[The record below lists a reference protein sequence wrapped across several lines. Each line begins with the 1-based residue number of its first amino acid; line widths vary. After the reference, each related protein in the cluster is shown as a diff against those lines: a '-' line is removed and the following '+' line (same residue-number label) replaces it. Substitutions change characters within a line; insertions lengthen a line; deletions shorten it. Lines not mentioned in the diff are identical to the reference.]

1 MNTPRFPGGTA
12 VSGLRVYDWEA
23 PDGLH
28 GGTPHLH
35 TASSEAYVVVAG
47 EGEVHTLTPRGV
59 AADPLA
65 AGAVLWFA
73 PGTVHRLVNSGGL
86 EITVVMQNAGL
97 PEAGDAVFTF
107 PRGVLADPEAYAAA
121 AALPAEGPEELRAE
135 RARARRDL
143 ALRGY
148 WELVASVREEGAGAL
163 EEFHRLAAQ
172 VVRPR
177 VREWREIWREGVER
191 EVERTREQLA
201 ALAGG
206 DPGIMREA
214 AVVRTEPMPGPRAF
228 GMCGRLRTWR
238 VADAPETGEP
248 PGAPETP

>member
-47 EGEVHTLTPRGV
+47 EGEVHTVTPRGV

-148 WELVASVREEGAGAL
+148 WELVAAVREEGAGAL
-163 EEFHRLAAQ
+163 EEFHRLAAE

-191 EVERTREQLA
+191 EVERTRGQLA

-214 AVVRTEPMPGPRAF
+214 AVVRTEPRPGPRAF

-248 PGAPETP
+248 PGAPEAP

>member
-1 MNTPRFPGGTA
+1 VSTPRFPGGTA
-12 VSGLRVYDWEA
+12 VSNLRVYDWEA

-28 GGTPHLH
+28 GGTPHVH

-47 EGEVHTLTPRGV
+47 EGEVHTVTPEGV
-59 AADPLA
+59 ASDPLE

-107 PRGVLADPEAYAAA
+107 PREVLADHEAYAAA
-121 AALPAEGPEELRAE
+121 AALPAEGSEEERAE

-143 ALRGY
+143 AMRGY
-148 WELVASVREEGAGAL
+148 LELVASVREDGPEAL
-163 EEFHRLAAQ
+163 EEFHRLAARI
-172 VVRPR
+172 VRPR
-177 VREWREIWREGVER
+177 VEKWREIWREGVER
-191 EVERTREQLA
+191 EVERTRRQLEV
-201 ALAGG
+201 LAGG
-206 DPGIMREA
+206 EPGIMREA
-214 AVVRTEPMPGPRAF
+214 AVVRTEPGPGPRAF

-238 VADAPETGEP
+238 VADGPRDPEER
-248 PGAPETP
+248 